1 MRAEKQLQ
9 LSAEAE
15 LSMGV
20 MRDFSSGGSDF
31 MGEEMCRFGDD
42 VSFGDTEGG
51 YEDRGAVSGVKIPP
65 LLSTHTHTHTH
76 THTLLSCHREAM
88 WNRR

>member
-20 MRDFSSGGSDF
+20 MRDFSSGGFDF

-42 VSFGDTEGG
+42 MSFGDTEDG
-51 YEDRGAVSGVKIPP
+51 YGDRGAVSGVKIPP
-65 LLSTHTHTHTH
+65 LLSTHTHTHT
-76 THTLLSCHREAM
+76 LLSCHREAM